1 MPLEPPADSM
11 FALRDALYVTS
22 DAWGKEELH
31 GIPWQCGGDAVFTPA
46 VPVAQECTVHF
57 RLRSMGLPAGVGAA
71 HVWIKQGAAEF
82 SHVGTLAS
90 ASSRFAMKM
99 EVPQVRIAILPCAGA
114 DAPRVPPTPAL
125 LGEAAPDSVA
135 SLLAEP
141 MEVTKNESGLWDDD
155 DDAEELPSLDVLR
168 ARQQVAAAAA
178 RRHPH
183 AAAPTP
189 PPPPPPPPSAASP
202 PHLLRPQGRADL
214 RKRSSSDA
222 TVFVA
227 GEEGAAADAAGCEWD
242 LAFWKGQPKESVC
255 DFVLERLEE
264 KNRWNVE
271 AVVDELGAVAALRL
285 LQHVERVQRDGGMT
299 CAPRNS
305 AAQISAAQFSAQF
318 GRAML

>member
-1 MPLEPPADSM
+1 M

-114 DAPRVPPTPAL
+114 DAPRVPPTPAQ

-178 RRHPH
+178 R
-183 AAAPTP
+183 P
-189 PPPPPPPPSAASP
+189 PPPPPLRRRHLPLPPPPHPRTSSARRAAPTCASARRPTPPSSSPARRAPPPTRRGASGTSRSGRASRRSRCATSCSRGSRRRTGGTSRPSSTSSAPSPPSA
-202 PHLLRPQGRADL
+202 
-214 RKRSSSDA
+214 SSSTSSACSA
-222 TVFVA
+222 T
-227 GEEGAAADAAGCEWD
+227 AA
-242 LAFWKGQPKESVC
+242 
-255 DFVLERLEE
+255 
-264 KNRWNVE
+264 
-271 AVVDELGAVAALRL
+271 
-285 LQHVERVQRDGGMT
+285 
-299 CAPRNS
+299 
-305 AAQISAAQFSAQF
+305 
-318 GRAML
+318 

>member
-1 MPLEPPADSM
+1 M
-11 FALRDALYVTS
+11 
-22 DAWGKEELH
+22 AWAH
-31 GIPWQCGGDAVFTPA
+31 PGG
-46 VPVAQECTVHF
+46 
-57 RLRSMGLPAGVGAA
+57 
-71 HVWIKQGAAEF
+71 
-82 SHVGTLAS
+82 
-90 ASSRFAMKM
+90 
-99 EVPQVRIAILPCAGA
+99 VR
-114 DAPRVPPTPAL
+114 RKTRH
-125 LGEAAPDSVA
+125 A
-135 SLLAEP
+135 SLLPPACRR
-141 MEVTKNESGLWDDD
+141 SGCGGRR
-155 DDAEELPSLDVLR
+155 SNRRNLD
-168 ARQQVAAAAA
+168 
-178 RRHPH
+178 RH
-183 AAAPTP
+183 
-189 PPPPPPPPSAASP
+189 
-202 PHLLRPQGRADL
+202 PQGRADL

-305 AAQISAAQFSAQF
+305 AARNSPRAILCAF